1 MFADIPVLFHQTLL
15 IKNSIMRQ
23 ILLIAAFI
31 MSSILI
37 YAQKKLNGR
46 IVDASTNA
54 PLIGATISSG
64 EIATK
69 TDREGNFEIE
79 CNSNNRIIISY
90 VGYET
95 LERVIK
101 SCSEVVVISLIPSS
115 TTLSNVEITATSSQN
130 KSLLYQ
136 PVSISK
142 IGITEI
148 KRGTGLFLDD
158 AINGNITGVSMQR
171 RTVSAGQ
178 QFNIRGYGNGVRG
191 TNGPQSNFD
200 GQGYKVYLN
209 GIPVTD
215 AEGITMMDDIDFG
228 SIGNVEV
235 VKGPAGTLYGLAIA
249 GVVNLRTIRPI
260 VGKSSIGQ
268 ETLVGSYGLLRSTT
282 SFQTA
287 TDHSSLLLNY
297 GYQESDGYMA
307 HTASNKKFANFSG
320 EFDINARQTINTYA
334 GYSKSYDERGGE
346 LTIAQYNA
354 GDYSG
359 NPAYIKNNAHSKVTS
374 FRGGVG
380 HTYRF
385 SNLVSNT
392 TTVFGTGT
400 ATDVSSA
407 GGWTDKNPLNFGLR
421 STFDTKFPVSNGI
434 SLSGITGAETQTE
447 YAQVI
452 GYTMGANPNDPN
464 GFNIVTGIRSNQY
477 TRSGT
482 LSYFTE
488 WTLAL
493 PKDLSLTAGVGNS
506 NMKISLDDR
515 IYAANK
521 PTHFEKNYSNL
532 VSPHV
537 AINKV
542 FSKELSVYAAYS
554 VGYKA
559 PVSSYFF
566 IPYASGVSNTGIV
579 NTGLKPEKGT
589 QYEVGSKGSLLHD
602 RLNYQL
608 ALFQAKFKNKMAAV
622 AVPNATNTATLYSYI
637 VNSGA
642 QNNKG
647 IEASLSYE
655 VYESDRGAFRMIRP
669 FGNITY
675 SDFKYEDYKF
685 QFSGTTAP
693 VNYDGK
699 TVAGVAKIVANLGF
713 DLRMAYGFYANFIY
727 NHKDPVLLTLDGAN
741 KANGYDIINS
751 KIGFRKSL
759 SSHFDIDVYAGGN
772 NLTGKQYYYMVFVNQ
787 LPDAYLPAPKK
798 ALLYSGLNLKYNF

>member
-1 MFADIPVLFHQTLL
+1 
-15 IKNSIMRQ
+15 MRQ
-23 ILLIAAFI
+23 ILLIAAFV

-69 TDREGNFEIE
+69 TDREGNFAIE
-79 CNSNNRIIISY
+79 CNSNNRIIVSY

-95 LERVIK
+95 QERVIK

-158 AINGNITGVSMQR
+158 AINGNIAGVSMQR

-209 GIPVTD
+209 GIPITD

-260 VGKSSIGQ
+260 VGKTFIGQ

-287 TDHSSLLLNY
+287 TDHSSLLVNY

-307 HTASNKKFANFSG
+307 HTASTKKFANFCG
-320 EFDINARQTINTYA
+320 QFDINARQTINTYA

-346 LTIAQYNA
+346 LTISQYNA

-385 SNLVSNT
+385 SNAVSNT
-392 TTVFGTGT
+392 TTVFGTGM

-421 STFDTKFPVSNGI
+421 STFDTKFPVGNGI
-434 SLSGITGAETQTE
+434 SLSGITGVETQTE
-447 YAQVI
+447 FAQVI

-464 GFNIVTGIRSNQY
+464 GFNIITGIRSNQY
-477 TRSGT
+477 TKSGT

-506 NMKISLDDR
+506 NMKITLDDR
-515 IYAANK
+515 VYATNK
-521 PTHFEKNYSNL
+521 PTHFEKNYTNL
-532 VSPHV
+532 VSPHF

-542 FSKELSVYAAYS
+542 FSKELSVYTAYS
-554 VGYKA
+554 VGFKA

-566 IPYASGVSNTGIV
+566 IPYATGVNNTGIV
-579 NTGLKPEKGT
+579 NTGLKSEKGV
-589 QYEVGSKGSLLHD
+589 QYEIGSKGSLLHD

-608 ALFQAKFKNKMAAV
+608 ALFEAKFKNKMTSLPYQEGGV
-622 AVPNATNTATLYSYI
+622 TRYNRI
-637 VNSGA
+637 VNGGS
-642 QNNKG
+642 QDHKG
-647 IEASLSYE
+647 VEASISYK
-655 VYESDRGAFRMIRP
+655 VFESERGAFRTIRP

-675 SDFKYEDYKF
+675 SDFKYDNYQF
-685 QFSGTTAP
+685 QFQGDPSP
-693 VNYDGK
+693 KEYDGNP
-699 TVAGVAKIVANLGF
+699 VAGVAKVVANLGF
-713 DLRMAYGFYANFIY
+713 DLNMAYGFYANFIY
-727 NHKDPVLLTLDGAN
+727 NHKDPVNITLDGSLRA
-741 KANGYDIINS
+741 KGYDIINA
-751 KIGFRKSL
+751 KIGFRQSL
-759 SSHFDIDVYAGGN
+759 YSHFDIDAYAGEQ
-772 NLTGKQYYYMVFVNQ
+772 NLTGKQYYYMVFVQQ

-798 ALLYSGLNLKYNF
+798 ALLFGGINLKYNF

>member
-1 MFADIPVLFHQTLL
+1 M
-15 IKNSIMRQ
+15 KQ
-23 ILLIAAFI
+23 ILLVAAFV
-31 MSSILI
+31 MGSIVI
-37 YAQKKLNGR
+37 YAQKNLSGR
-46 IVDASTNA
+46 VVDALTNA
-54 PLIGATISSG
+54 PLIGATITSG
-64 EIATK
+64 QTATK
-69 TDREGNFEIE
+69 TSKEGNFSIA
-79 CNSNNRIIISY
+79 CNGNSRITVSY
-90 VGYET
+90 IGYEPQ
-95 LERVIK
+95 ERVIK
-101 SCSEVVVISLIPSS
+101 SCDEMLTVSLAPSS
-115 TTLSNVEITATSSQN
+115 TTLSSIEITATSSQN

-142 IGITEI
+142 LGITEI

-158 AINGNITGVSMQR
+158 VINGNVAGVTMQR
-171 RTVSAGQ
+171 RTVAAGQ

-215 AEGITMMDDIDFG
+215 AEGITLMDDIDFG

-249 GVVNLRTIRPI
+249 GVVNLRTVRPPA
-260 VGKSSIGQ
+260 GKTSIGQ
-268 ETLVGSYGLLRSTT
+268 ETLVGSYGLLRSTS

-287 TDHSSLLLNY
+287 NDHSSLLVNY

-307 HTASNKKFANFSG
+307 HTASTKKFANFSV
-320 EFDINARQTINTYA
+320 EFDINSRQTINTYA

-359 NPAYIKNNAHSKVTS
+359 NPAYIKNNAHSKVSS

-385 SNLVSNT
+385 TNAVSNT
-392 TTVFGTGT
+392 TTVFGTAM

-407 GGWTDKNPLNFGLR
+407 GGWTDKNPLNFGVR
-421 STFDTKFPVSNGI
+421 STFDTKFPVGNGI

-464 GFNIVTGIRSNQY
+464 GFNIITGIRSNQY
-477 TRSGT
+477 TKSGT

-493 PKDLSLTAGVGNS
+493 PQSISVTTGIGNS

-521 PTHFEKNYSNL
+521 PTHFEKNYNNL

-542 FSKELSVYAAYS
+542 FSNELSVYAAYS
-554 VGYKA
+554 IGYKA

-566 IPYASGVSNTGIV
+566 IPYAAGVNNTGIV
-579 NTGLKPEKGT
+579 NTGLKSEKGV
-589 QYEVGSKGSLLHD
+589 QYEIGSKGSLLHD

-622 AVPNATNTATLYSYI
+622 AAPNATNTATLYSYI
-637 VNSGA
+637 VNGGA

-647 IEASLSYE
+647 IEASLSYK
-655 VYESDRGAFRMIRP
+655 VYESGRGAFRMIRP

-699 TVAGVAKIVANLGF
+699 TVAGVAKLVANLGF
-713 DLRMAYGFYANFIY
+713 DLTMAYGFYGNFIY
-727 NHKDPVLLTLDGAN
+727 NHKDPVNITLDGSLRA
-741 KANGYDIINS
+741 KGYDIMNA
-751 KIGFRKSL
+751 KIGFRQSL
-759 SSHFDIDVYAGGN
+759 SSHFDIDAFAGGQ
-772 NLTGKQYYYMVFVNQ
+772 NLTGKQYYYMIFVQQ

-798 ALLYSGLNLKYNF
+798 ALLFGGLNLKYNF

>member
-1 MFADIPVLFHQTLL
+1 MFADIHPGIQQTLL
-15 IKNSIMRQ
+15 IKNSIMKR
-23 ILLIAAFI
+23 ILLIAAFFV
-31 MSSILI
+31 SSIVI
-37 YAQKKLNGR
+37 YAQKNLSGR
-46 IVDASTNA
+46 IVDASTNS
-54 PLIGATISSG
+54 PLIGATITSG

-69 TDREGNFEIE
+69 TDREGNFTIA
-79 CNSNNRIIISY
+79 CTDNSRIIISY

-95 LERVIK
+95 QERVIK
-101 SCSEVVVISLIPSS
+101 SCSEVIVIALVSSS
-115 TTLSNVEITATSSQN
+115 TTLSSVEITATSSQN

-136 PVSISK
+136 PLSISK
-142 IGITEI
+142 IGLTEL

-158 AINGNITGVSMQR
+158 AINGNIAGVSMQR

-260 VGKSSIGQ
+260 AGKTSVGQ
-268 ETLVGSYGLLRSTT
+268 ETVVGSYGLLRSTT
-282 SFQTA
+282 SFQA
-287 TDHSSLLLNY
+287 ANDRSAILVNY

-307 HTASNKKFANFSG
+307 HTASTKKFVNFSG
-320 EFDINARQTINTYA
+320 EFDINSRQTINTYA

-359 NPAYIKNNAHSKVTS
+359 NPAYIKNNAHSKVSS

-385 SNLVSNT
+385 SNAVSNT
-392 TTVFGTGT
+392 TTVFGTAM

-421 STFDTKFPVSNGI
+421 STFDTKFPVGNGI
-434 SLSGITGAETQTE
+434 SLSGITGVETQTE

-464 GFNIVTGIRSNQY
+464 GFNVITGIRSNQFA
-477 TRSGT
+477 RSGT

-493 PKDLSLTAGVGNS
+493 AKDLSLTAGVGNS
-506 NMKISLDDR
+506 NMKITLDDR
-515 IYAANK
+515 IYTANK
-521 PTHFEKNYSNL
+521 PTHFEKNYNNL
-532 VSPHV
+532 VSPHF

-542 FSKELSVYAAYS
+542 FSKELSVYVAYS
-554 VGYKA
+554 GGYKA

-566 IPYASGVSNTGIV
+566 IPYAVGVNNTGIV
-579 NTGLKPEKGT
+579 NTGLKSEKGI
-589 QYEVGSKGSLLHD
+589 QYEIGSKGSLLHD

-608 ALFQAKFKNKMAAV
+608 ALFKVAFKNKMTSLPYQEGGV
-622 AVPNATNTATLYSYI
+622 TRYNRI
-637 VNSGA
+637 VNGGS
-642 QNNKG
+642 QDHKG
-647 IEASLSYE
+647 IEASISYK
-655 VYESDRGAFRMIRP
+655 VFESERGAFRMIRP
-669 FGNITY
+669 FANIAY
-675 SDFKYEDYKF
+675 SDFKYDNYKF
-685 QFSGTTAP
+685 QFQGDPSPKEYNGNP
-693 VNYDGK
+693 
-699 TVAGVAKIVANLGF
+699 VAGVAKLVANLGF
-713 DLRMAYGFYANFIY
+713 DLNMAYGFYANFIY
-727 NHKDPVLLTLDGAN
+727 NHKDPVNITLDGSLRA
-741 KANGYDIINS
+741 KGYDIMNAR
-751 KIGFRKSL
+751 IGFKQSL
-759 SSHFDIDVYAGGN
+759 SSHFDIDAYAGGQ
-772 NLTGKQYYYMVFVNQ
+772 NLTGKQYYYMIFVQQ

-798 ALLYSGLNLKYNF
+798 ALLFGGLNLKYNF

>member
-1 MFADIPVLFHQTLL
+1 MFADIRTKIIQQTLL
-15 IKNSIMRQ
+15 IKILSMKQ
-23 ILLIAAFI
+23 ILFIAAFVI
-31 MSSILI
+31 SSISI
-37 YAQKKLNGR
+37 YAQKKLNGSV
-46 IVDASTNA
+46 VDASTNS
-54 PLIGATISSG
+54 PLTGATITSG

-69 TDREGNFEIE
+69 TNKEGSFTVSCSGNT
-79 CNSNNRIIISY
+79 RITISY
-90 VGYET
+90 IGYET
-95 LERVIK
+95 QERVVK
-101 SCSEVVVISLIPSS
+101 SCDEIVVISLIPSN

-142 IGITEI
+142 LGVTEI

-158 AINGNITGVSMQR
+158 AINANVTGVTMQR
-171 RTVSAGQ
+171 RTVAAGQ

-215 AEGITMMDDIDFG
+215 AEGITLMDDIDFG
-228 SIGNVEV
+228 SIENVEV

-249 GVVNLRTIRPI
+249 GVVNLRTIRPF
-260 VGKSSIGQ
+260 VGKTSIAQ
-268 ETLVGSYGLLRSTT
+268 ETIVGSYGLLRSTT

-287 TDHSSLLLNY
+287 TGHSSLLVNY

-320 EFDINARQTINTYA
+320 EFDINSRQTITTYA

-346 LTIAQYNA
+346 LTVAQFDA

-385 SNLVSNT
+385 NNAISNT
-392 TTVFGTGT
+392 TTVFGTGM

-407 GGWTDKNPLNFGLR
+407 GGWTDKDPLNFGVR
-421 STFDTKFPVSNGI
+421 STFDTKFSVGNGI

-452 GYTMGANPNDPN
+452 GYSMGQNPNDPN
-464 GFNIVTGIRSNQY
+464 GFNIITSIRSNQY

-506 NMKISLDDR
+506 NMKITLDDR

-521 PTHFEKNYSNL
+521 PTHFEKNYNNL
-532 VSPHV
+532 VSPHF

-542 FSKELSVYAAYS
+542 LSKELSVYAAYS
-554 VGYKA
+554 VGFKA

-566 IPYASGVSNTGIV
+566 IPYSATYPNSTGTV
-579 NTGLKPEKGT
+579 NTGLKAERGI
-589 QYEVGSKGSLLHD
+589 QYEIGSKGSLFHD
-602 RLNYQL
+602 KLNYQL
-608 ALFQAKFKNKMAAV
+608 SVFEAKFKNKMAAV
-622 AVPNATNTATLYSYI
+622 AVTINNATAYSYV
-637 VNSGA
+637 VNSGS
-642 QNNKG
+642 QDNKG
-647 IEASLSYE
+647 VEASLSYK
-655 VYESDRGAFRMIRP
+655 VYENERGAFRMIRP

-675 SDFKYEDYKF
+675 SDFKYNNYVFLGK
-685 QFSGTTAP
+685 
-693 VNYDGK
+693 NYDGNR
-699 TVAGVAKIVANLGF
+699 VAGVAKIVANLGF
-713 DLRMAYGFYANFIY
+713 DLNMAYGFYANFIY
-727 NHKDPVLLTLDGAN
+727 NHKDPVNIKLDGTL
-741 KANGYDIINS
+741 KAHGYDIINA
-751 KIGFRKSL
+751 KIGFRQSL
-759 SSHFDIDVYAGGN
+759 SSHFDLDVYAGAQ
-772 NLTGKQYYYMVFVNQ
+772 NLTGKQYYYMIFVEQ

-798 ALLYSGLNLKYNF
+798 ALLFGGLNLKYNF